1 MFLHNIIN
9 TNKTKQRNS
18 TNIDL
23 EYVRKRFLWDLLYNE
38 VLKQSLYSNIIF
50 PSKSAN
56 EANPS

>member
-50 PSKSAN
+50 PSKSPN